1 MENYKGAVIE
11 PNSYSNGYD
20 WYIPGMYDVSTDAI
34 GRHTIFAGGTCNT
47 VQECKNKIDEFYEDF
62 N

>member
-20 WYIPGMYDVSTDAI
+20 WLIPGMYDVSTDAI

-47 VQECKNKIDEFYEDF
+47 VQECKNEIDELYEDF